1 MRMAFHRPA
10 TEPSLFSSLSPPP
23 LPGRPS
29 QEPLQRGPALSPGQ
43 PLGRANRK
51 RKLSSQARAGEV
63 GARLS
68 LHGPGEGPS
77 PSFHLEARRLRSVA
91 FRYPGEPALSLPPPC
106 ICGSESLAPLRSDF
120 RPLLWRSASLSG
132 PADPVGWPR
141 RVGGLGE
148 RAASA
153 GSAVPNT
160 GVTLCSSRHT
170 VRSVSGPLS
179 DTGPW
184 ASRPFSP
191 RCGKSL
197 VGSGGSRATAGAAR
211 QEGPRVPRRRRS
223 PRARVKPARPT
234 LSPVDVSGRL
244 ELSAATG
251 LRNSAPDLFPFGV

>member
-1 MRMAFHRPA
+1 MTCFPARNYQENPANRRHLCPDHFHKRDVKEPPSPKRPGLGGTRPGPPSEARVNRMRMAFHRPA

-148 RAASA
+148 RA
-153 GSAVPNT
+153 V
-160 GVTLCSSRHT
+160 
-170 VRSVSGPLS
+170 SVSENPQRPAGPGL
-179 DTGPW
+179 
-184 ASRPFSP
+184 AA
-191 RCGKSL
+191 
-197 VGSGGSRATAGAAR
+197 GG
-211 QEGPRVPRRRRS
+211 QM
-223 PRARVKPARPT
+223 
-234 LSPVDVSGRL
+234 
-244 ELSAATG
+244 
-251 LRNSAPDLFPFGV
+251 